1 MHRNGQHRCMHVH
14 MRMLHVQQRVTRMPR
29 ACQAQAMHKP
39 LHSRAQATARTLHC
53 AITRSGLETMNIGAA
68 MMGARRE
75 AKSLVAVTEE
85 MLRTPT
91 PERTERLPSRRAALH
106 I

>member
-1 MHRNGQHRCMHVH
+1 
-14 MRMLHVQQRVTRMPR
+14 
-29 ACQAQAMHKP
+29 
-39 LHSRAQATARTLHC
+39 
-53 AITRSGLETMNIGAA
+53 MNIGAA

-75 AKSLVAVTEE
+75 AKSLAAVTEE